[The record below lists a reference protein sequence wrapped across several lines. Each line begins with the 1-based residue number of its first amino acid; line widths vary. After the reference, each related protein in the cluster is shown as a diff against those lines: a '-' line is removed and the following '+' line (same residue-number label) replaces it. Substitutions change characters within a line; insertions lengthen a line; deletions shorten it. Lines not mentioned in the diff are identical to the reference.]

1 MRQLYSFLFYISMP
15 FVMLRL
21 LWRTRRNPAY
31 AKRIS
36 ERFGQIPFAVKQN
49 GIWWHSVSMGET
61 LAAIPLIKLFQ
72 KNHPDIPI
80 LVTTMTPSG
89 SEQVIKNLDESVQHV
104 YIPYDLPHLIV
115 NFIKQLKPR
124 LLILMETELWP
135 NVLYYCHQEKVP
147 ILLANGRMSE
157 KSANGYARFSSLT
170 QEMMENIT
178 VIAAQN
184 KEDGERFVRLG
195 FPRERLVI
203 TGTIKFDI
211 TISDDLLNKA
221 KNLRSKWGLDR
232 PVWIAASTHPGE
244 EEIILEAAKKIPNA
258 LLILAPRH
266 PDRIKEVINLCQKA
280 NLKYCLRSLGE
291 LPDSATQ
298 VFLIDTL
305 GELLLFYAVSDIA
318 FVGGSLIPKGG
329 HNLLEPA
336 ALGLP
341 VITGESLYN
350 FAEIERLLDTAKGLI
365 KIKASEE
372 LSREINELFQNTEK
386 RDQMGNAA
394 KNVVMSNK
402 GATEKHLTLIE
413 QNLKDNKQA

>member
-1 MRQLYSFLFYISMP
+1 MRLIYSLLFYISMP
-15 FVMLRL
+15 FVLVRL

-31 AKRIS
+31 GKRWA
-36 ERFGQIPFAVKQN
+36 ERFSHIPFTVKQN

-72 KNHPDIPI
+72 KKHPNIPI

-89 SEQVIKNLDESVQHV
+89 SEQVLKNLGDTVQHV
-104 YIPYDLPHLIV
+104 YIPYDLPNLV
-115 NFIKQLKPR
+115 LKFIKQLKPR
-124 LLILMETELWP
+124 LVVIMETELWP
-135 NVLYYCHQEKVP
+135 NMLFYCHQQNVP
-147 ILLANGRMSE
+147 VLLANARMSE
-157 KSANGYARFSSLT
+157 KSATGYARFSSLT
-170 QEMMENIT
+170 KEMMGNIT

-211 TISDDLLNKA
+211 TISEDLLIKA
-221 KNLRSKWGLDR
+221 KDLRSKWSLDR
-232 PVWIAASTHPGE
+232 PVWIAASTHAGE
-244 EEIILEAAKKIPNA
+244 EEIILEAAKKIPTL

-266 PDRIKEVINLCQKA
+266 PDRIKDVISLCQKV
-280 NLKYCLRSLGE
+280 NLKFCLRSAGE
-291 LPDSATQ
+291 LPDANTQ

-318 FVGGSLIPKGG
+318 FVGGSLISKGG

-341 VITGESLYN
+341 ILTGESLFN
-350 FAEIERLLDTAKGLI
+350 FAEIEKLLDNAKGLI
-365 KIKASEE
+365 KIKNSQE
-372 LSREINELFQNTEK
+372 LSHEINLLFQDTDK
-386 RDQMGNAA
+386 RNQMGNAA
-394 KNVVMSNK
+394 KNVVMGNR
-402 GATEKHLTLIE
+402 GATEKHLKLIE
-413 QNLKDNKQA
+413 QNLSS